1 MGVRQVP
8 LIIEPDPDDPG
19 CATVMVDATV
29 AGRPYRL
36 VLDTGAA
43 RSQLEADD
51 YTSGLTP
58 SGEDSSSGAFGG
70 RVTDTVVTIT
80 DLAAGPLRV
89 ATLDVTRG
97 ERGVGRP
104 AGDGRTREALLS
116 FPAGR
121 RRLGPGGAAGEPGVE
136 HELLMSRRGHVYVEV
151 HWRGISGHACWDTG
165 SGATLVNRDF
175 WLGHPELFEQI
186 GTSAGTDGNGE
197 RAETPLLMMAESA
210 IGQRTFGPHQAVA
223 VDLSR
228 VNSTLE
234 YPMDL
239 ILGYPTI
246 RQADWLFDFPARRW
260 TLTN

>member
-1 MGVRQVP
+1 M
-8 LIIEPDPDDPG
+8 
-19 CATVMVDATV
+19 
-29 AGRPYRL
+29 
-36 VLDTGAA
+36 
-43 RSQLEADD
+43 
-51 YTSGLTP
+51 
-58 SGEDSSSGAFGG
+58 
-70 RVTDTVVTIT
+70 
-80 DLAAGPLRV
+80 
-89 ATLDVTRG
+89 
-97 ERGVGRP
+97 
-104 AGDGRTREALLS
+104 
-116 FPAGR
+116 
-121 RRLGPGGAAGEPGVE
+121 
-136 HELLMSRRGHVYVEV
+136 

-165 SGATLVNRDF
+165 SGATIVNRDF

-186 GTSAGTDGNGE
+186 GTSVGTDGNGE

-260 TLTN
+260 TLTNSAPNGSL

>member
-1 MGVRQVP
+1 MP

-43 RSQLEADD
+43 RSLLEADE

-58 SGEDSSSGAFGG
+58 ACWDSSFAVFGG
-70 RVTDTVVTIT
+70 RVTDPVVTIT

-89 ATLDVTRG
+89 ATLDVTLS
-97 ERGVGRP
+97 ERGVV
-104 AGDGRTREALLS
+104 S
-116 FPAGR
+116 
-121 RRLGPGGAAGEPGVE
+121 RLGMDVLGKHCCHFRLDAGVLGLEAPPGSRAEN
-136 HELLMSRRGHVYVEV
+136 ELLMSRRGHVYVEV